1 MGKKFNFILGAFVGA
16 AAGVVA
22 GVLYAPRAGAESRA
36 MAADAMNDAWDTA
49 VDSYERGS
57 KVVTEKVTEVANAN
71 GISSDELREKVDAAR
86 ARMDQ
91 LRDSLSEA
99 VATASA
105 QVVDVV
111 NTVSDQV
118 ASMADAAA
126 DATGTAAEAVKVE
139 VIEEE
144 AAPAAEDEAPAE

>member
-1 MGKKFNFILGAFVGA
+1 MGKKLNFIFGAFVGA
-16 AAGVVA
+16 AAGAVA
-22 GVLYAPRAGAESRA
+22 GIMLAPRAGAESRA

-57 KVVTEKVTEVANAN
+57 QVITSKVSDAAAAS
-71 GISSDELREKVDAAR
+71 GISADELREKVDAAR

-91 LRDSLSEA
+91 LRSSLSDA
-99 VATASA
+99 VANASA

-118 ASMADAAA
+118 ASMADAAE
-126 DATGTAAEAVKVE
+126 DANGTAAEAVKVE
-139 VIEEE
+139 VVD
-144 AAPAAEDEAPAE
+144 EDTVE

>member
-1 MGKKFNFILGAFVGA
+1 
-16 AAGVVA
+16 
-22 GVLYAPRAGAESRA
+22 
-36 MAADAMNDAWDTA
+36 MAADAVNDAWDTA
-49 VDSYERGS
+49 VDSYEKGA
-57 KVVTEKVTEVANAN
+57 KVVSERVADVASAN

-91 LRDSLSEA
+91 LRDSLSDA

-139 VIEEE
+139 VVEED
-144 AAPAAEDEAPAE
+144 AETPAE

>member
-1 MGKKFNFILGAFVGA
+1 MGKKLNFVFGALMGAVAGA
-16 AAGVVA
+16 AAGI
-22 GVLYAPRAGAESRA
+22 LLAPRAGAESRA
-36 MAADAMNDAWDTA
+36 MAADAVNDAWDTA
-49 VDSYERGS
+49 VDSYEKGA
-57 KVVTEKVTEVANAN
+57 KVVSERVADVASAN

-91 LRDSLSEA
+91 LRDSLSDA

-139 VIEEE
+139 VVEED
-144 AAPAAEDEAPAE
+144 AETPAE